1 MVRLIDLDVSGASL
15 AARLALGAIL
25 GGLAFLV
32 FYYVPANLLGIASNL
47 AGVEIPPQAAG
58 VISSLIE
65 PALPSVGLALAPAI
79 FLCALFRGTKA
90 YGPLTIAL
98 SLIFAA
104 YVFLF
109 FHGGAISVAA
119 PVDQL
124 VGGLPM
130 ELSLSIRVDMAML
143 MALFLV
149 PPALGVA
156 KGVLLMMKMD

>member
-124 VGGLPM
+124 V
-130 ELSLSIRVDMAML
+130 IHIACDVQH
-143 MALFLV
+143 
-149 PPALGVA
+149 
-156 KGVLLMMKMD
+156 

>member
-1 MVRLIDLDVSGASL
+1 
-15 AARLALGAIL
+15 
-25 GGLAFLV
+25 
-32 FYYVPANLLGIASNL
+32 
-47 AGVEIPPQAAG
+47 
-58 VISSLIE
+58 
-65 PALPSVGLALAPAI
+65 LAPAI

-156 KGVLLMMKMD
+156 KGVLLMMKRD

>member
-156 KGVLLMMKMD
+156 KGVLLMMKRD

>member
-65 PALPSVGLALAPAI
+65 PALPFVGLALAPAI

-156 KGVLLMMKMD
+156 KGVLLMMKRD